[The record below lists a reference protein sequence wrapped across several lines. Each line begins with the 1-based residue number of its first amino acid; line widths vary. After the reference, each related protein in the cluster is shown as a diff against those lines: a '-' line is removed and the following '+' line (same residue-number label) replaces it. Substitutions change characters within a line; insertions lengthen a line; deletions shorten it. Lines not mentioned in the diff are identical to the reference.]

1 MEHVNEITLE
11 EKLKSAQGR
20 EKVSSSFKTRGNCC
34 KEEIVFGL
42 LIFCFFIII
51 LVNGGCFEFTSDKS

>member
-34 KEEIVFGL
+34 KEEIVFWAFDL
-42 LIFCFFIII
+42 LLFYYHFGEWGMF
-51 LVNGGCFEFTSDKS
+51 